1 MKKKNI
7 IIIAV
12 VTACILMIPLVAMQ
26 FTEEVNWSLSD
37 FIIMGT
43 LIFGTG
49 VVYDWISS
57 RGNNKLYRIAVSIAV
72 FTVFLLTWVNMA
84 VGIIG
89 SDKNDANLMYF
100 SLIPI
105 GLAGALIVKFQANG
119 MAVVAFVL
127 AGIQMLIPITAFI
140 INKPDFDP
148 GVAAVFAINAIFSV
162 LFIGSG
168 LLFKRSALTKVQP
181 Q

>member
-7 IIIAV
+7 IIIAF
-12 VTACILMIPLVAMQ
+12 VTVCLLMVPLVAMQ
-26 FTEEVNWSLSD
+26 FTAEVDWSVFD
-37 FIIMGT
+37 FILMGT

-49 VVYDWISS
+49 VVYEWISS
-57 RGNNKLYRIAVSIAV
+57 RGNNKSYRIAVSIAV

-89 SDKNDANLMYF
+89 SDKKDANLMYF

-127 AGIQMLIPITAFI
+127 AGIQMLIPITAFL

-148 GVAAVFAINAIFSV
+148 GAAAVFAINAVFSM

-168 LLFKRSALTKVQP
+168 LIFKRSALVKAQS

>member
-7 IIIAV
+7 IIIAF
-12 VTACILMIPLVAMQ
+12 VTVCLLMVPLVAMQ
-26 FTEEVNWSLSD
+26 FTAEVDWSVFD
-37 FIIMGT
+37 FILMGT

-49 VVYDWISS
+49 VVYEWISS
-57 RGNNKLYRIAVSIAV
+57 RGNNKSYRIAVSIAV

-148 GVAAVFAINAIFSV
+148 GVAAVFAINAVFSV

-168 LLFKRSALTKVQP
+168 LLFKRSSLVKAQTE
-181 Q
+181 